1 MKFSQEME
9 RQISS
14 LLLRLGGR
22 SPFFGALALFA
33 RVEASDKVPTAA
45 TDGRDIFINPAF
57 FGQLSPAEQEG
68 VLLHEVLH
76 AALLH
81 VSRGRGRD
89 GELWNV
95 AADIVV
101 NGILARE
108 GYTLPSP
115 LRDGRLENYS
125 VEEVYD
131 LLSRRPKR
139 RQKLAAEQ
147 KDLLEERPGD
157 PGESGTAEGELGESQ
172 RVAAEDYWRQA
183 VEQAKVATETTQ
195 IGTVPAYLQRE
206 VGSLEP
212 SRLNWRHY
220 LWRYLVRTPVDY
232 TGWDRRFVGHG
243 LYLDALE
250 GETVRVFIGVDTS
263 GSIQR
268 RQLEAFLGEVQ
279 GILRAYPHL
288 RCDLYF
294 TDKKIHGPFRLLPG
308 GTLPKPVGG
317 GGTDFRPFFEQVNQ
331 DYRGGI
337 PSVAVYLTDGYG
349 AFPKSAPP
357 YPVLWV
363 VTPGG
368 LPEARFPFGEAV
380 RQVE

>member
-1 MKFSQEME
+1 MKLSQEMG
-9 RQISS
+9 RQISAM
-14 LLLRLGGR
+14 LLRLGGR

-33 RVEASDKVPTAA
+33 RVEASEEIPTAA
-45 TDGRDIFINPAF
+45 TDGRDIFINPEF
-57 FGQLSPAEQEG
+57 FGKLSPAEQEG

-76 AALLH
+76 AALMH
-81 VSRGRGRD
+81 VHRGRGRD
-89 GELWNV
+89 RELWNI

-108 GYTLPSP
+108 GYTLPAP

-131 LLSRRPKR
+131 LLTRQRKR
-139 RQKLAAEQ
+139 RHKLAAGQ
-147 KDLLEERPGD
+147 KDLLAERPGD
-157 PGESGTAEGELGESQ
+157 SVKGETAEGALGESQ
-172 RVAAEDYWRQA
+172 QEAAEDYWRQA
-183 VEQAKVATETTQ
+183 VEKAKVATETTQ
-195 IGTVPAYLQRE
+195 IGNVPAYLKRE
-206 VGSLEP
+206 VETLEP

-220 LWRYLVRTPVDY
+220 LWRYLVRTPIDY

-250 GETVRVFIGVDTS
+250 GETVHVFVGVDTS
-263 GSIQR
+263 GSIQQA
-268 RQLEAFLGEVQ
+268 QLQSFLSEVQ

-294 TDKKIHGPFRLLPG
+294 TDTKVHGPFRLLPNG
-308 GTLPKPVGG
+308 PLPKPVGG
-317 GGTDFRPFFEQVNQ
+317 GGTDFRPFFERISQEH
-331 DYRGGI
+331 RGAT
-337 PSVAVYLTDGYG
+337 PAVAVYLTDGYG
-349 AFPKSAPP
+349 KFPQSAPS

-368 LPEARFPFGEAV
+368 LAVARFPFGEAV
-380 RQVE
+380 RQVG